1 MTLNQLCPKGARAV
15 PINVTLLRTTS
26 NCSKLYNHS
35 RWEDWEPTLD
45 PKNGRKPKRN
55 LMPPKNMRRA
65 CDKGSRYKA
74 QLILDRVM
82 GLELAVATILT
93 HGALNS

>member
-1 MTLNQLCPKGARAV
+1 
-15 PINVTLLRTTS
+15 
-26 NCSKLYNHS
+26 
-35 RWEDWEPTLD
+35 LD
-45 PKNGRKPKRN
+45 QKNGRKPKRN